1 MKIKE
6 ELQEILDDHRSQ
18 IIDMLKEDAEEALV
32 VDVEANLD
40 RTRRPVLLGLASRG
54 TAASDPSLGTP
65 GRSQPAERATSG
77 KPCDLETHAAALR
90 S

>member
-1 MKIKE
+1 MLQNKPMKE

-40 RTRRPVLLGLASRG
+40 RMITEVEELLGS
-54 TAASDPSLGTP
+54 SYD
-65 GRSQPAERATSG
+65 
-77 KPCDLETHAAALR
+77 
-90 S
+90 

>member
-40 RTRRPVLLGLASRG
+40 RMITEIEELLGS
-54 TAASDPSLGTP
+54 SYD
-65 GRSQPAERATSG
+65 
-77 KPCDLETHAAALR
+77 
-90 S
+90 

>member
-1 MKIKE
+1 MKE

-40 RTRRPVLLGLASRG
+40 RMITEINELLGSSYA
-54 TAASDPSLGTP
+54 
-65 GRSQPAERATSG
+65 
-77 KPCDLETHAAALR
+77 
-90 S
+90 

>member
-40 RTRRPVLLGLASRG
+40 RMITEINELLGS
-54 TAASDPSLGTP
+54 SYD
-65 GRSQPAERATSG
+65 
-77 KPCDLETHAAALR
+77 
-90 S
+90 

>member
-18 IIDMLKEDAEEALV
+18 IIDILKEDAEEALV

-40 RTRRPVLLGLASRG
+40 RMITEVEELLGS
-54 TAASDPSLGTP
+54 SY
-65 GRSQPAERATSG
+65 E
-77 KPCDLETHAAALR
+77 
-90 S
+90 

>member
-6 ELQEILDDHRSQ
+6 ELQEILDEHRSQ

-40 RTRRPVLLGLASRG
+40 RMITEINELLGS
-54 TAASDPSLGTP
+54 SY
-65 GRSQPAERATSG
+65 E
-77 KPCDLETHAAALR
+77 
-90 S
+90 

>member
-1 MKIKE
+1 MKE

-40 RTRRPVLLGLASRG
+40 RMITEIEELLGS
-54 TAASDPSLGTP
+54 SYD
-65 GRSQPAERATSG
+65 
-77 KPCDLETHAAALR
+77 
-90 S
+90 

>member
-18 IIDMLKEDAEEALV
+18 IIEILKEDGEEALV

-40 RTRRPVLLGLASRG
+40 RMITEVEELLGS
-54 TAASDPSLGTP
+54 SY
-65 GRSQPAERATSG
+65 E
-77 KPCDLETHAAALR
+77 
-90 S
+90 

>member
-1 MKIKE
+1 MKE

-40 RTRRPVLLGLASRG
+40 RMITEINELLGASY
-54 TAASDPSLGTP
+54 D
-65 GRSQPAERATSG
+65 
-77 KPCDLETHAAALR
+77 
-90 S
+90 

>member
-1 MKIKE
+1 MKE

-40 RTRRPVLLGLASRG
+40 RMITEVEELLGS
-54 TAASDPSLGTP
+54 SY
-65 GRSQPAERATSG
+65 E
-77 KPCDLETHAAALR
+77 
-90 S
+90 

>member
-18 IIDMLKEDAEEALV
+18 IIDILKEDAEEALV

-40 RTRRPVLLGLASRG
+40 HMITSINELLGS
-54 TAASDPSLGTP
+54 SYD
-65 GRSQPAERATSG
+65 
-77 KPCDLETHAAALR
+77 
-90 S
+90 

>member
-1 MKIKE
+1 MKE

-40 RTRRPVLLGLASRG
+40 RMITEINELLGS
-54 TAASDPSLGTP
+54 SYD
-65 GRSQPAERATSG
+65 
-77 KPCDLETHAAALR
+77 
-90 S
+90 

>member
-1 MKIKE
+1 MKE

-40 RTRRPVLLGLASRG
+40 RMITEINELLGS
-54 TAASDPSLGTP
+54 SY
-65 GRSQPAERATSG
+65 E
-77 KPCDLETHAAALR
+77 
-90 S
+90 

>member
-1 MKIKE
+1 MNQNKPMKE

-40 RTRRPVLLGLASRG
+40 RMITEINELLGS
-54 TAASDPSLGTP
+54 SYD
-65 GRSQPAERATSG
+65 
-77 KPCDLETHAAALR
+77 
-90 S
+90 